1 MKKVLFVLAACLTLT
16 LGFTSCNIKE
26 GVKITISVVDAND
39 KPVADR
45 EVYYTEDVSLWSSVV
60 APSPDAPL
68 RDDDIDDLPFYSTN
82 AQGIVEDV
90 ILPNLNYYYF
100 VLDKGTNK
108 YQAQSVKG
116 KDGEKKELT
125 FKVNK

>member
-1 MKKVLFVLAACLTLT
+1 MKKVLFVLAACLTLS
-16 LGFTSCNIKE
+16 LIFTSCNIKE
-26 GVKITISVVDAND
+26 GVKVTISVVDSND

-45 EVYYTEDVSLWSSVV
+45 EIYYTEDVSLWSSVV

-68 RDDDIDDLPFYSTN
+68 RDDDIDDLPYYSTN

-108 YQAQSVKG
+108 YQTQSAKG
-116 KDGEKKELT
+116 KDGEKIELT